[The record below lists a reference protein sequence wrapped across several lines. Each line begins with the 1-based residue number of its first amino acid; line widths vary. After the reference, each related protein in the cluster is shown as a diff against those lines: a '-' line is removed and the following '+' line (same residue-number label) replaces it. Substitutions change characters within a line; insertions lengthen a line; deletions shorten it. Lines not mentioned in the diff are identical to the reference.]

1 MGPALGFA
9 GLAAIA
15 GAAVWGLL
23 RIYGDLEHGI
33 IAWGIGGAIGFAII
47 KAGGYGQTLSIA
59 GAVLAVLSIAAGKQI
74 SFQSQVNK
82 VIEINLAEVDQDY
95 ATARIDAE
103 AWVALGDSPSDD
115 LVESYALDHDFEV
128 DSAAQLR
135 SEFAPEMERF
145 VTEQPSQAEWAKARR
160 FEVEAFVNE
169 NFTFIGYL
177 REDFS
182 ILDILFVGFGLA
194 TAFGMVRK
202 RTTEL
207 QTEAREH
214 LRAERDPAQQAAAVA
229 VDE

>member
-1 MGPALGFA
+1 M
-9 GLAAIA
+9 
-15 GAAVWGLL
+15 
-23 RIYGDLEHGI
+23 
-33 IAWGIGGAIGFAII
+33 
-47 KAGGYGQTLSIA
+47 
-59 GAVLAVLSIAAGKQI
+59 

-82 VIEINLAEVDQDY
+82 VIERTLAEVDQDY

-145 VTEQPSQAEWAKARR
+145 VTEQPSQAEWAKVRR

-207 QTEAREH
+207 QMEAREQ